1 LGLGLG
7 SGVRVRVRVG
17 VGVRVRTLAHIRFDA
32 LHHPKVI
39 VHDAA
44 AGVAVVHG
52 EVAWLGSG
60 SG

>member
-1 LGLGLG
+1 MELG
-7 SGVRVRVRVG
+7 SGVRVR

-52 EVAWLGSG
+52 EVAWLGLG